1 MEKLTNQCF
10 DQIKL
15 HQKARMSKTLT
26 KQDILLFAAMS
37 GDVNPA
43 HMNEDF
49 AKNSMF
55 KGVIAHGMWS
65 GSFVSTLLGT
75 ELPGP
80 GTIYLGQSFRFKR
93 PVKEGDTIEVV
104 IEVIEKDD
112 AKKRVKFT
120 NTITNQ
126 LGEVVVVGES
136 EVIAPTESI
145 TVEKTQ
151 LPHIEL
157 R

>member
-10 DQIKL
+10 DQIQL
-15 HQKARMSKTLT
+15 HQQARMSKTLT

-43 HMNEDF
+43 HMNEEF

-104 IEVIEKDD
+104 IEVTEKDE